1 MTTLT
6 DIEAR
11 AKLYADARESL
22 AAIVSTLNADIE
34 ALKRKAMP
42 DIKRCIGRASTH
54 HDQLR
59 TLIEASPELFA
70 KPKSRTLAGI
80 KLGFQKGKGKI
91 EWDDPDQVVRL
102 IKKHFPEQADVLITT
117 TEKPV
122 KDALNGLTAAELKK
136 LGISVVEG
144 GEAIFI
150 KPADS
155 AVDKLVDALL
165 KEATADV
172 EEGA

>member
-6 DIEAR
+6 EIEAR

-22 AAIVSTLNADIE
+22 SAIVSTLNAGIE
-34 ALKRKAMP
+34 AMKRKAMP
-42 DIKRCIGRASTH
+42 DIKRAIGRASTH

-59 TLIEASPELFA
+59 TMIEAAPELFA

-80 KLGFQKGKGKI
+80 KLGFQKSKGKI

-102 IKKHFPEQADVLITT
+102 IKKHFPEQADVLIAT

-165 KEATADV
+165 KEATADL
-172 EEGA
+172 EEQS